1 LKLKKKLKFFK
12 MVVGLQCQTVPSPG
26 SVKLLSLYTRPP
38 GTSTSN
44 LYLERKGLFSSHMD
58 KLNQDEHKSI

>member
-1 LKLKKKLKFFK
+1 

-44 LYLERKGLFSSHMD
+44 LYLERKDLFSSHMD
-58 KLNQDEHKSI
+58 KLNQDKHKSI